1 MATRTPQPATP
12 PTALPSG
19 VLVTIPTS
27 ITIKDVVV
35 IITALITI
43 ISSWT
48 FYTMRLSVQE
58 TKLTEY
64 KVQMEKVQ
72 GELELIHKDIQDLR
86 LKSQAIEIRQSLT
99 PMPQQSNSRR

>member
-1 MATRTPQPATP
+1 MPRP
-12 PTALPSG
+12 ALPPAVPPPPG
-19 VLVTIPTS
+19 ILVSMPTS

-43 ISSWT
+43 VSSWT

-58 TKLTEY
+58 LKIVEY

-72 GELELIHKDIQDLR
+72 GDLDSIHKDIQDLKLR
-86 LKSQAIEIRQSLT
+86 SQALEIRQAIRSK
-99 PMPQQSNSRR
+99 